1 MKKLDDDADGGKAG
15 KPQALEL
22 PRVAEALEILGA
34 ATLLLHWPKGVK
46 GDKRKWGHLTLKKM
60 EDRAYLRKL
69 ESGNIGAA
77 LGAKSDCLCAVDL
90 DRDELR
96 EPFLALNDWAR
107 QATEVKGERGCKFFV
122 RIRGEYPPTA
132 HLMRNGE
139 DVAQW
144 LADGTQA
151 MVSGRHPA
159 GMNYLFVNRAQPP
172 EIDYGA
178 IVWPEGLTVPRLKR
192 DFTEH
197 KKQQS
202 KRASEPLSSGAPEQT
217 EHPSDGELEAVLV
230 SCVVLAVQSA
240 TPKAAHQNNPLLF
253 QLARRLRDIEK
264 KIARPLSHAELKK
277 VFELW
282 AEGAQ
287 PFWRAGQSWDEYWFE
302 FLDARDRAC
311 FGLEES
317 PLPMAWEAA
326 QRAEP
331 PREAVE
337 AVQDPR
343 LRLLISFCRQLQ
355 ILSGE
360 RPFFI
365 PTRWLGERFGVS
377 HSKAALWLRGL
388 RHSRILNVVAAGTE
402 TRSPRYFYTPLRG
415 GAHGPA

>member
-1 MKKLDDDADGGKAG
+1 MKKLHDDADGGKPGRQHA
-15 KPQALEL
+15 PEF
-22 PRVAEALEILGA
+22 PRVAEVLEILGA
-34 ATLLLHWPKGVK
+34 ATLLLHWPFGLK
-46 GDKRKWGHLTLKKM
+46 GDKRRWKHLTRAAM
-60 EDRAYLRKL
+60 EDVAYLRKL

-77 LGAKSDCLCAVDL
+77 LGAKSDYLCAVDL

-107 QATEVKGERGCKFFV
+107 HAAEVRGERGCKFFV

-132 HLMRNGE
+132 HLMRDGQ

-151 MVSGRHPA
+151 IVSGRHPA
-159 GMNYLFVNRAQPP
+159 GMDYLFTNRAQPP
-172 EIDYGA
+172 EIEYRA

-197 KKQQS
+197 RKQQS

-217 EHPSDGELEAVLV
+217 EHPSDGELEAVLASSV
-230 SCVVLAVQSA
+230 SLAVQNA
-240 TPKAAHQNNPLLF
+240 IPKAAHQNNPLLF
-253 QLARRLRDIEK
+253 QLARSLRDIET
-264 KIARPLSHAELKK
+264 KIGRPLASDELKQ
-277 VFELW
+277 VFALW
-282 AEGAQ
+282 AEEAQ
-287 PFWRAGQSWDEYWFE
+287 PFWRPGQSRDEYWFE
-302 FLDARDRAC
+302 FLDARDRAR
-311 FGLEES
+311 FGLEEN
-317 PLPMAWEAA
+317 PLPAAWEAA
-326 QRAEP
+326 QRAEL

-377 HSKAALWLRGL
+377 HTHAALWLRGL
-388 RHSRILNVVAAGTE
+388 RHSRILDVAAVGTE
-402 TRSPRYFYTPLRG
+402 TRSPRYFYALLKGR
-415 GAHGPA
+415 AQDR